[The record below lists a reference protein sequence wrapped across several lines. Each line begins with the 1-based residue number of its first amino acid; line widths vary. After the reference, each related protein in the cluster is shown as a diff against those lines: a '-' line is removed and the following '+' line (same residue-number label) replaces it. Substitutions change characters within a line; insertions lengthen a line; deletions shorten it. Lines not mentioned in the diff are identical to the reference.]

1 MGLYKKLINGRKR
14 LVLLFLLVV
23 AAALFAMPFAPV
35 SGSSTNTI
43 TLSNPE
49 TSLQINDTVN
59 VKNYTSIVTDPSF
72 TKTTIVYQGSSKTV
86 VELPKESV
94 VVKLPDNRLAIN
106 YESGETSI
114 LPAGSTV
121 SIIQNNPIV
130 VVPQQSRALMVSKIV
145 ESPLWNFT
153 TKTVFYQSIQEFN
166 SYNVQ
171 AVFFELV
178 RAIPEDP
185 LVSYTID
192 WGDGT
197 KEMHTQNNVSISHVY
212 KNNGDYTLKINV
224 SDQLGFT
231 YTTTQTLTVSYE
243 GNVAHSYL
251 WVKKNKEP
259 VAVVSTTGL
268 GLLFVGLV
276 AFTES
281 GKYKLLML
289 FTLMIPL
296 YTRIQKEDVLD
307 QFVRGQIYGYIKT
320 NPGAYY
326 NQILRKVGVKNGT
339 LSYHLGVLEKTQL
352 IQSRREG
359 LKYRAFYPTGMMFP
373 KEERFRL
380 TELQIQ
386 IIAHIKGR
394 PGLTQKEISRML
406 GQKPQTINYNIKVL
420 AQANLIRVTKKGRK
434 TRCFSVADSEVSV
447 Q

>member
-1 MGLYKKLINGRKR
+1 MGLYKKFIKARKR
-14 LVLLFLLVV
+14 LVLLFILVV
-23 AAALFAMPFAPV
+23 AVALFAMPFVPV

-43 TLSNPE
+43 SLSNPG

-59 VKNYTSIVTDPSF
+59 VKNYTAIVTDPSL
-72 TKTTIVYQGSSKTV
+72 TKTTIVLQGSSKTV

-94 VVKLPDNRLAIN
+94 VVKLPDNRLAIK
-106 YESGETSI
+106 YESAQTSI
-114 LPAGSTV
+114 LPTGSTV
-121 SIIQNNPIV
+121 SIIQGNPIV
-130 VVPQQSRALMVSKIV
+130 EVPQQSRALMVSKIV

-153 TKTVFYQSIQEFN
+153 TKTVFYQSVQELN

-171 AVFFELV
+171 VIFFELV
-178 RAIPEDP
+178 RDVPDDP
-185 LVSYTID
+185 LVSYMID
-192 WGDGT
+192 WGDGARET
-197 KEMHTQNNVSISHVY
+197 HTQNNVSISHVY
-212 KNNGDYTLKINV
+212 QNSGDYTLKINA

-231 YTTTQTLTVSYE
+231 YTTTQTLTVSFE
-243 GNVAHSYL
+243 GNVAHSYF

-259 VAVVSTTGL
+259 VAMVSTTGL
-268 GLLFVGLV
+268 GLLLIGLA

-289 FTLMIPL
+289 FTLMLPL

-320 NPGAYY
+320 NPGAHY
-326 NQILRKVGVKNGT
+326 NQILRQVGVKNGT

-386 IIAHIKGR
+386 TIALIKGR
-394 PGLTQKEISRML
+394 PGLTQKEIARML

-420 AQANLIRVTKKGRK
+420 AQAGLIHVTKKGRK
-434 TRCFSVADSEVSV
+434 TRCFPVADSEISI

>member
-1 MGLYKKLINGRKR
+1 MGLFKKSNDGRKR
-14 LVLLFLLVV
+14 FVLLFIFAL
-23 AAALFAMPFAPV
+23 AIALFVVPFAPV
-35 SGSSTNTI
+35 SGSSPNTI
-43 TLSNPE
+43 SLSNPT
-49 TSLQINDTVN
+49 TSLQINDTVT
-59 VKNYTSIVTDPSF
+59 VKNYTALVTDP
-72 TKTTIVYQGSSKTV
+72 TLAETTIVYQGNAKTV
-86 VELPKESV
+86 VELPKESA
-94 VVKLPDNRLAIN
+94 VVKLPDNRLAIT
-106 YESGETSI
+106 YESAETSV

-121 SIIQNNPIV
+121 SIINDIPIV
-130 VVPQQSRALMVSKIV
+130 EVPEQSRAFMVSKVV

-153 TKTVFYQSIQEFN
+153 TKTVFSQSIQELD
-166 SYNVQ
+166 SYEVQ
-171 AVFFELV
+171 VVFLELV
-178 RAIPEDP
+178 RDVPEDP
-185 LVSYTID
+185 LVSYTIE

-197 KEMHTQNNVSISHVY
+197 KDTYNPNNVSISHVY
-212 KNNGDYTLKINV
+212 PASGEYILKINV

-231 YTTTQTLTVSYE
+231 YATTQTFAVSYE
-243 GNVAHSYL
+243 GNVAHSYF

-259 VAVVSTTGL
+259 VAVVSTTSL
-268 GLLFVGLV
+268 GLLIVGLV

-281 GKYKLLML
+281 GRYKLLIL

-320 NPGAYY
+320 NPGAHY
-326 NQILRKVGVKNGT
+326 NQILRQVGVKNGT

-386 IIAHIKGR
+386 IIASIKGR
-394 PGLTQKEISRML
+394 PGLTQKEIARAL

-420 AQANLIRVTKKGRK
+420 TQAGLIHVTKKGRR
-434 TRCFSVADSEVSV
+434 TRCFPVADTEISI

>member
-1 MGLYKKLINGRKR
+1 MGLYKKVREARKR
-14 LVLLFLLVV
+14 LVLLFIIAV
-23 AAALFAMPFAPV
+23 AVALFAMPFAPV

-43 TLSNPE
+43 TLSNPG

-59 VKNYTSIVTDPSF
+59 VRNYTAIVTDPSLA
-72 TKTTIVYQGSSKTV
+72 KTTIIYQGSLKTV

-94 VVKLPDNRLAIN
+94 VVKLPDNRLAIK
-106 YESGETSI
+106 YESAQTSI

-121 SIIQNNPIV
+121 TIIQDNPIV
-130 VVPQQSRALMVSKIV
+130 EVPNQSRALMVSKIV

-153 TKTVFYQSIQEFN
+153 TKTVFSQSIQELN

-171 AVFFELV
+171 TVFFELLRDV
-178 RAIPEDP
+178 PEDP
-185 LVSYTID
+185 LVSYMID

-197 KEMHTQNNVSISHVY
+197 KEMHTQDNVSISHVY
-212 KNNGDYTLKINV
+212 QNSGDYTLKINA

-259 VAVVSTTGL
+259 VAMATTTGL
-268 GLLFVGLV
+268 GLLLVGLV

-320 NPGAYY
+320 NPGVHY
-326 NQILRKVGVKNGT
+326 NQILRQVGVKNGT

-386 IIAHIKGR
+386 IIAHIKNR
-394 PGLTQKEISRML
+394 PGLTQKEIARLL

-420 AQANLIRVTKKGRK
+420 AQARLIHVTKKGRK
-434 TRCFSVADSEVSV
+434 TCCYPVPDTEVSI

>member
-1 MGLYKKLINGRKR
+1 MGLYKKSRDGSKR
-14 LVLLFLLVV
+14 VMLLFVVVV
-23 AAALFAMPFAPV
+23 ASALFTLSCTPV
-35 SGSSTNTI
+35 SGSSPNTI
-43 TLSNPE
+43 SLSNPA

-59 VKNYTSIVTDPSF
+59 VKNYTALVTDPSLA
-72 TKTTIVYQGSSKTV
+72 KTTIVYQGNVKTV
-86 VELPKESV
+86 IELPKESV
-94 VVKLPDNRLAIN
+94 VVKLPDNRLAIK
-106 YESGETSI
+106 YETTETSF
-114 LPAGSTV
+114 LPVGSTV
-121 SIIQNNPIV
+121 SIIDDTPIV
-130 VVPQQSRALMVSKIV
+130 EVPQQPALMVSKIV
-145 ESPLWNFT
+145 QSPLWNFT
-153 TKTVFYQSIQEFN
+153 TNKAFSQSIQELN
-166 SYNVQ
+166 TYNVQ

-178 RAIPEDP
+178 RDVSEDP
-185 LVSYTID
+185 LVAYTID

-197 KEMHTQNNVSISHVY
+197 QETHSPHNVSVSHVY
-212 KNNGDYTLKINV
+212 QSSGEYTLRINV

-231 YTTTQTLTVSYE
+231 YATTQTLAVSYE

-251 WVKKNKEP
+251 WAKKNKEP
-259 VAVVSTTGL
+259 VAVASTTGL
-268 GLLFVGLV
+268 GLLIVGLV

-320 NPGAYY
+320 NPGAHY
-326 NQILRKVGVKNGT
+326 NQILRQVGVKNGT

-380 TELQIQ
+380 TDLQIQ

-394 PGLTQKEISRML
+394 PGLTQKEIARTL

-420 AQANLIRVTKKGRK
+420 MQAGLIHVTKKGRK
-434 TRCFSVADSEVSV
+434 TRCFPVADSEVSI

>member
-1 MGLYKKLINGRKR
+1 MGLHKRFINGQKQ
-14 LVLLFLLVV
+14 LILFFLLVV
-23 AAALFAMPFAPV
+23 AAALFALPFAPV

-43 TLSNPE
+43 SLSNPA
-49 TSLQINDTVN
+49 TSLQINDTMN
-59 VKNYTSIVTDPSF
+59 VKNYTSIVTDPSL
-72 TKTTIVYQGSSKTV
+72 TKLTILYQGGSKAV
-86 VELPKESV
+86 IELPKESV
-94 VVKLPDNRLAIN
+94 VVKLPDDRLAITFQ
-106 YESGETSI
+106 GAETSI

-130 VVPQQSRALMVSKIV
+130 DVPQQSRALMVSKVV

-153 TKTVFYQSIQEFN
+153 TKTVFYQSIQGLD

-178 RAIPEDP
+178 HDEPEDP

-212 KNNGDYTLKINV
+212 QRSGDYTLKINA

-231 YTTTQTLTVSYE
+231 YATSQTLTVSYE
-243 GNVAHSYL
+243 GNVARSYL

-259 VAVVSTTGL
+259 VAAVSTTGL
-268 GLLFVGLV
+268 GFLIVGLV

-281 GKYKLLML
+281 GRYKMLML
-289 FTLMIPL
+289 FTLMLPL

-320 NPGAYY
+320 NPGVHY
-326 NQILRKVGVKNGT
+326 NQILRQVGVKNGT

-359 LKYRAFYPTGMMFP
+359 LKYRAFYPTGMTFP

-380 TELQIQ
+380 TGLQIQ
-386 IIAHIKGR
+386 IIDHIKGR
-394 PGLTQKEISRML
+394 PGLTQKEIARLL

-420 AQANLIRVTKKGRK
+420 AQAGLIHVTKKGRK
-434 TRCFSVADSEVSV
+434 TCCIPVPDTEVSI